1 MRTRQILAIA
11 GATALLLVG
20 CGDSGDSGESGSSTS
35 TPTTAEQSTTT
46 TAPAED
52 LIGDDE
58 FRAQCV
64 TVEDEAAIKVVEPAC
79 AYLASIVS
87 HDGSKV
93 PLAAD
98 AWRIEQGVNTGTSGP
113 EIQES
118 MSNDYFTTYVEGL
131 RDIRWFVS
139 GDEAITYYVL
149 DIQEAPGIESTMLA
163 ERFKV
168 EDGLITEIEVVFAYC
183 RVPVTNASA
192 PDGTDMCPKDASP
205 PAPVG

>member
-1 MRTRQILAIA
+1 MRTRRLLAVA
-11 GATALLLVG
+11 AAFGLLLAA
-20 CGDSGDSGESGSSTS
+20 CSDSDSPSAGSSGS
-35 TPTTAEQSTTT
+35 ADATTT
-46 TAPAED
+46 TTPTED
-52 LIGDDE
+52 LIGDDA
-58 FRAQCV
+58 FRANCV
-64 TVEDEAAIKVVEPAC
+64 TVEDEAELKVVEPAC

-93 PLAAD
+93 PVADD

-139 GDEAITYYVL
+139 GDEAIAYYVL

>member
-1 MRTRQILAIA
+1 MRTRRLLAVVA
-11 GATALLLVG
+11 AFGLLLAA
-20 CGDSGDSGESGSSTS
+20 CGDSDSSSAGSSVS
-35 TPTTAEQSTTT
+35 ADATTT
-46 TAPAED
+46 TAPTED
-52 LIGDDE
+52 LIGDDA

-64 TVEDEAAIKVVEPAC
+64 TVEDKAELDVVEPAC

-93 PLAAD
+93 PVAD
-98 AWRIEQGVNTGTSGP
+98 KAWRIEQGVNTGTSGS
-113 EIQES
+113 EIKES

-139 GDEAITYYVL
+139 GDEAIAYYVL
-149 DIQEAPGIESTMLA
+149 DIQKAPGIESTMLA

-183 RVPVTNASA
+183 RVPVTNSAA
-192 PDGTDMCPKDASP
+192 PDGTDMCPKEASP
-205 PAPVG
+205 PAPAG

>member
-139 GDEAITYYVL
+139 SDEASRRGRRAAIGDLSIGGSRGRGRSLGQALV
-149 DIQEAPGIESTMLA
+149 A
-163 ERFKV
+163 R
-168 EDGLITEIEVVFAYC
+168 
-183 RVPVTNASA
+183 R
-192 PDGTDMCPKDASP
+192 
-205 PAPVG
+205 